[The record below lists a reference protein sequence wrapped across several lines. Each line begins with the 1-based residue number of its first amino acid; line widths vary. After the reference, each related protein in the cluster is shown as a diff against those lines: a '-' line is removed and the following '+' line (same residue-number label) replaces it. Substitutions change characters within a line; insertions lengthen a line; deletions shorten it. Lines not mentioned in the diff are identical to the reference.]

1 MLKFMLPV
9 MVTGVILTA
18 GALPASAAATRT
30 VTPGSSTV
38 TTAVAS
44 PSHAVAAATGRA
56 TWVWVYKG
64 LYGSPTEC
72 QEVGETFSPFEYEC
86 LKYSIGARPGDYEW
100 ELIVRELT

>member
-1 MLKFMLPV
+1 MNLMRKLFIPLIA
-9 MVTGVILTA
+9 TGAVLTV
-18 GALPASAAATRT
+18 GALPASAA
-30 VTPGSSTV
+30 V

-44 PSHAVAAATGRA
+44 PSHTTAAATGRA
-56 TWVWVYKG
+56 QWVWVYKG

-100 ELIVRELT
+100 ELLVRELT